1 MSPIGFAAVIAV
13 LVGVCASQPASASP
27 TSFAKRADA
36 PILLIH
42 GKDDTVVPIE
52 QSERMS
58 SALKG
63 AGKPVELIELAGQD
77 HWLTREDTRT
87 ATLKASVAFVE
98 MHNPPN

>member
-1 MSPIGFAAVIAV
+1 MLRSI
-13 LVGVCASQPASASP
+13 SP
-27 TSFAKRADA
+27 TAFAKQADA

-63 AGKPVELIELAGQD
+63 AGKPAELIELSGQD
-77 HWLTREDTRT
+77 HWLSRGETRL
-87 ATLKASVAFVE
+87 ATLKASLGFVE
-98 MHNPPN
+98 THNPPN